1 MVKVTYTLDD
11 ETVQRVRRVAARLG
25 KPQSQVVREAVKQ
38 YDAHSDKL
46 SDAERAHMLEVLT
59 RIRKAPPTRPQAD
72 VDAELRDI
80 RRARRRSAPMLTTLV
95 ASREPVAIATLVLY
109 EWLRGPRSEEEIVD
123 QEALAASRAQELGSS
138 TWASPLARSP
148 TARGSGR

>member
-46 SDAERAHMLEVLT
+46 SDAERARMLEVLT
-59 RIRKAPPTRPQAD
+59 RIRKAPPTRPQAN

-80 RRARRRSAPMLTTLV
+80 RRARRRWA
-95 ASREPVAIATLVLY
+95 R
-109 EWLRGPRSEEEIVD
+109 RQPR
-123 QEALAASRAQELGSS
+123 
-138 TWASPLARSP
+138 
-148 TARGSGR
+148 